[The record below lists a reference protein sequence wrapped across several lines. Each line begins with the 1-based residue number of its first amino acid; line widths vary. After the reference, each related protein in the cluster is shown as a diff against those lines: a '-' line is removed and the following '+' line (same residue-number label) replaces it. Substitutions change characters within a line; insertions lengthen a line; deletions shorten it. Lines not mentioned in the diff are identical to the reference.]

1 MNMKK
6 IAPVLAILF
15 FILPSVSFAAA
26 LTTQQST
33 SLIAVVQSS
42 PGTPA
47 SAFVPL
53 ITSFSNITVNQAT
66 SLITVVQAS
75 LSTPASAFVNL
86 LVSFTEDTPAV
97 QSTTPATVVPA
108 ITTPVMQTN
117 QQPTQPVTQSPTP
130 TNSQS
135 TTPTPTQVVP
145 PITTVVTP
153 TQTQVIPS
161 TTVVAPTPQLKVV
174 IASDKTQ
181 IRADGQDIATIT
193 VKVTNPDGTPTKD
206 KTVFESS
213 PKNQTFTTDS
223 NGTVIFTVSTTQA
236 ASFTANVIVN
246 GQNYG
251 LEIKAINTTGNIS
264 GSMTFSGDVR
274 QGTASGAVR
283 APASDQILA
292 FFVPNSFDSS
302 ISGLKVKS
310 IKIKLVNLD
319 QTWFKNV
326 RLTDSP
332 PCTQGKFC
340 TYQTIAGP
348 ASYNLGFDGILTIT
362 PNTPIDVYQGKTI
375 YVIADMSATLNTIYG
390 TDKPMLTYQISLPDY
405 SSIEFTGK
413 VNGYEINT
421 IKLNLKTEWNQNGIT
436 PVTATVNSNT
446 CMSSGGQPVACY

>member
-1 MNMKK
+1 MK
-6 IAPVLAILF
+6 ILTPALAILF
-15 FILPSVSFAAA
+15 FILPSISSAAA

-47 SAFVPL
+47 SAFVNL
-53 ITSFSNITVNQAT
+53 ITAFSNITVNQAS
-66 SLITVVQAS
+66 SLIAVVQAS
-75 LSTPASAFVNL
+75 PSTPATAFVNL

-97 QSTTPATVVPA
+97 QTTTPATTVPA
-108 ITTPVMQTN
+108 VTTPVAQDN
-117 QQPTQPVTQSPTP
+117 QQPTQPVTTQPPTP

-135 TTPTPTQVVP
+135 TTPTPTQVTP
-145 PITTVVTP
+145 PSTTVVTP
-153 TQTQVIPS
+153 TQTQSVPP
-161 TTVVAPTPQLKVV
+161 TAVATPTPQLK
-174 IASDKTQ
+174 IAITSDKTQ
-181 IRADGQDIATIT
+181 IRADGQDTATIT
-193 VKVTNPDGTPTKD
+193 VKVTNPDGTPVKD

-223 NGTVIFTVSTTQA
+223 SGTVIFTVATTQA
-236 ASFTANVIVN
+236 ANFTANVIVD
-246 GQNYG
+246 GKNYG
-251 LEIKAINTTGNIS
+251 IEIKAINTTGNVS
-264 GSMTFSGDVR
+264 GSVTFTGNVR
-274 QGTASGAVR
+274 DSAPGAVR

-292 FFVPNSFDSS
+292 FFVANSIDSS
-302 ISGLKVKS
+302 ITGLKMKS
-310 IKIKLVNLD
+310 IRIKLVNLD

-332 PCTQGKFC
+332 PCTQGRFC

-348 ASYNLGFDGILTIT
+348 ASYNLGSDGILTIT
-362 PNTPIDVYQGKTI
+362 PSTPIDVYQGKTI
-375 YVIADMSATLNTIYG
+375 YVIADMTATLNTSYG

-405 SSIEFTGK
+405 SSIEFAGK